1 MYSVVERLFSHIPRV
16 KSLHIKIKP
25 QLLLQAVTL
34 VPLLVAV
41 VSVPQ
46 TVHGQASVPFC
57 SSAGSDSDGDGWGWE
72 NNASCRVGASN
83 GASASGNSTSSGF
96 PACSSSQ
103 SDPDGDGYGWENNQT
118 CVVSTT
124 DNASSSAL
132 APPPVAA
139 AVAGPLHPD
148 CNSSQSDP
156 DGDGFGYEN
165 NRTCVVTSNSG
176 NRSTS
181 SSSVA
186 APPPPVAA
194 AVRGRVNGRPV
205 CLADSSDVNNSGFG
219 FENNQTCVVQP
230 GVTATRNNPL
240 FNRRICEHWF
250 EIPYGNF
257 RLQNNVWNAGAVF
270 SNNWSQCITLR
281 GNTSQPVASWDYN
294 WLGRFEGN
302 EFSVKSYP
310 QVYYGRKTS
319 FNQSGSVA
327 ETGLP
332 AQLGRIPQFTIDF
345 AYSETGNAE
354 RNVAFESFFHYSRE
368 AEDHNKQFE
377 MMVWVGKPDTRTP
390 GPMVTTAR
398 IDGRDWDVHLNPTL
412 GWGYVAFVA
421 QQPFTSGR
429 LNWNAF
435 IDWTRNNGPAFGVPA
450 IVNNTWMGAIELGTE
465 TFWGAG
471 TFTIDRL
478 NITRR

>member
-1 MYSVVERLFSHIPRV
+1 MKF
-16 KSLHIKIKP
+16 KI
-25 QLLLQAVTL
+25 QLALMIM
-34 VPLLVAV
+34 PVAV
-41 VSVPQ
+41 ITSVPQ
-46 TVHGQASVPFC
+46 SVHAQSSAPFC
-57 SSAGSDSDGDGWGWE
+57 SNASSDSDGDGWGWE
-72 NNASCRVGASN
+72 NNASCIVG
-83 GASASGNSTSSGF
+83 GSGNTGSSVTSSSGSGSSAF
-96 PACSSSQ
+96 PACSSSRFD
-103 SDPDGDGYGWENNQT
+103 SDGDGFGWENNQT
-118 CVVSTT
+118 CVVS
-124 DNASSSAL
+124 DSGNNAL

-139 AVAGPLHPD
+139 AVAGPLHPV
-148 CNSSQSDP
+148 CSSRQSDS

-165 NRTCVVTSNSG
+165 NQTCVVTNASSNNNSAAG
-176 NRSTS
+176 NT
-181 SSSVA
+181 SVA
-186 APPPPVAA
+186 LPPPPVALA
-194 AVRGRVNGRPV
+194 AQGSVNGRPI
-205 CLADSSDVNNSGFG
+205 CLTDASDVNNSGFG
-219 FENNQTCVVQP
+219 FENNRTCVVQP
-230 GVTATRNNPL
+230 GATATRDNPL
-240 FNRRICEHWF
+240 FNRRVCEDWF

-270 SNNWSQCITLR
+270 SNNWSQCITLSGSR
-281 GNTSQPVASWDYN
+281 SQPVASWDYN
-294 WLGRFEGN
+294 WLGRSEGN

-332 AQLGRIPQFTIDF
+332 AALNSLPQFTIDF

-368 AEDHNKQFE
+368 AEDNNKQFE
-377 MMVWVGKPDTRTP
+377 MMVWVGKPDIRTP
-390 GPMVTTAR
+390 GPLVTTAR
-398 IDGRDWDVHLNPTL
+398 IDGRDWDVHVNPSL

-421 QQPFTSGR
+421 QTPFTSGR

-478 NITRR
+478 NINRR